1 MERKIILAS
10 RSPRR
15 KQLLE
20 QIGLIFEI
28 RESEYEEDMSAKS
41 DPYELVKLL
50 ALNKAR
56 DVAKYYNDAVVIGAD
71 TIVVFENRF
80 IGKPKNKEEI
90 RTLLKD
96 FSGKEHKV
104 ISGFAIIDTKNNII
118 INDFGE
124 ATLLFRDLTREEIDD
139 YINSGDPIDVAGG
152 YNMFA
157 RAPVL
162 LESIKGDFYSIVGL
176 PLNKVFVELRKLGI
190 KVF

>member
-1 MERKIILAS
+1 MARKIILAS

-20 QIGLIFEI
+20 QIGLKFEI
-28 RESEYEEDMSAKS
+28 RESEYEEVMKANS

-56 DVAKYYNDAVVIGAD
+56 DVARHYNDAIIIGAD
-71 TIVVFENRF
+71 SIVVFNNKF
-80 IGKPKNKEEI
+80 IGKPKDREEI
-90 RTLLKD
+90 RGLLRD

-104 ISGFAIIDTKNNII
+104 ISGFAIIDTRNNIE

-124 ATLLFRDLTREEIDD
+124 ASLLFRDLTEEEIDD